1 MIIKIAFVPRFI
13 GLCLASQL
21 IWLGPAM
28 ATKYDFDKTMFGELA
43 GVDINQISKL
53 GVLPGRYY
61 VDVYLNKRYVE
72 SVEMDFISDSDSSHA
87 EISPCLTIAKLE
99 SYGVKVEDSLV
110 GRGREHDFECVN
122 ISVIPNANVVF
133 DVNEQAVNIK
143 VPQAY
148 VQQKSLVDKSKD
160 PSFWNDGVPGGII
173 NYRAIMSRYNA
184 PSYNADNYYLNLEPG
199 FNSGPWRVRSSLNA
213 NKNGDAELKWNY
225 VNTYA
230 ERGLGGIKSRLWLGE
245 TYTRSSL
252 FDSVPVMG
260 AVIKTDEEML
270 PTHMREKSPSVRGYA
285 AVDSTIEIRQSGNL
299 IYSEVVSA
307 GPYEISNIQGSYS
320 SGELEVT
327 VLGGDG
333 TREVYTVPYSRPA
346 IVLPENTLLYSA
358 SGGFY
363 RSSRND
369 VERMPFGELT
379 LAYGTPWEVTLQ
391 GGAQYSDKYKAVS
404 VGSGVGLGFWGDI
417 SVSSTVAIAEEKNK
431 SVIVSQRNRAR
442 YNKFFDKTG
451 SSISIDSSLYSKS
464 EFLSLAEV
472 METYRVEDDSSFFG
486 DSIRGNTASKKWS
499 SSVSLSQ
506 PLNEYGSFRISAVR
520 DSYYN
525 GREDNS
531 KVGVSYSKALGKIG
545 LSLNY
550 DRGKVYYQTGES
562 KWNNLFGLSLSM
574 PVNLFSTGNGYLSY
588 NYQRR
593 DINDARQDVSLSS
606 NAFDKQLAFGVRLQ
620 NGMDVRHCDG
630 CMSSVNGTWYGKYA
644 ELGGGYSYSEN
655 SENMNALIS
664 GGILLHQ
671 QGITFGQP
679 MRDVVGLVS
688 VNGAD
693 DVSIMNGI
701 GVRTD
706 SEGSALVNALSAY
719 RVNQVSLDPTS
730 IPDDTFLNVTDK
742 KVIPTKGA
750 IVPIVFPV
758 VKGGNALIT
767 LKAIDARKPPFGAVV
782 TGKNNT
788 GYVDQDGRVFMYGL
802 ERFGSMQVR
811 WGGGQQCSFS
821 YDLEGLVKNKA
832 GIYELETSCI

>member
-1 MIIKIAFVPRFI
+1 MSIVFSPRLMV
-13 GLCLASQL
+13 LCIASQF
-21 IWLGPAM
+21 IWLGPVM
-28 ATKYDFDKTMFGELA
+28 ATQYNFDKSMFRNFGD
-43 GVDINQISKL
+43 VDINQLSNL
-53 GVLPGRYY
+53 GGLPGRYY
-61 VDVYLNKRYVE
+61 VDVYLNERYIE
-72 SVEMDFISDSDSSHA
+72 SIEMDFISDSNSSHA
-87 EISPCLTIAKLE
+87 GLSPCLAIEQLE
-99 SYGVKVEDSLV
+99 RYGVKVDDSLV
-110 GRGREHDFECVN
+110 GRRRVHDFECAN
-122 ISVIPNANVVF
+122 ISAIPKAKAVF
-133 DVNEQAVNIK
+133 DVNEQVVNIK

-160 PSFWNDGVPGGII
+160 PSSWNDGVPGGIV
-173 NYRAIMSRYNA
+173 NYRAIMSRYSA
-184 PSYNADNYYLNLEPG
+184 PSYNADNYYLNLQPG
-199 FNSGPWRVRSSLNA
+199 FNTGPWRVRSSLNA
-213 NKNGDAELKWNY
+213 NKNGDGELEWNY

-270 PTHMREKSPSVRGYA
+270 PAHMREKSPSVRGYA
-285 AVDSTIEIRQSGNL
+285 AVDSTIEIRQSGDL

-333 TREVYTVPYSRPA
+333 SREVYTVPYSRPA

-379 LAYGTPWEVTLQ
+379 LAYGTPWDVTLQ
-391 GGAQYSDKYKAVS
+391 GGAQYADKYKAIS
-404 VGSGVGLGFWGDI
+404 FGSGVGLGFLGDI
-417 SVSSTVAIAEEKNK
+417 SVDSTVAIAEGKNK
-431 SVIVSQRNRAR
+431 SAIVSQRNRAR

-464 EFLSLAEV
+464 EFLSLSEV
-472 METYRVEDDSSFFG
+472 METYRVEDDSSFWG
-486 DSIRGNTASKKWS
+486 GSISGNTASKKWR

-506 PLNEYGSFRISAVR
+506 TLNKYGSFQISAVR

-525 GREDNS
+525 GREDNNR
-531 KVGVSYSKALGKIG
+531 VGVSYSKALRKIR

-550 DRGKVYYQTGES
+550 DRSKVYYQTGES
-562 KWNNLFGLSLSM
+562 NWNNLFGLSLSM
-574 PVNLFSTGNGYLSY
+574 PVDLFSTGNGYLSY
-588 NYQRR
+588 NYQRQ
-593 DINDARQDVSLSS
+593 DIKDARQDVSLYS

-620 NGMDVRHCDG
+620 NGMNMQHCDG

-655 SENMNALIS
+655 SENMNASIA

-679 MRDVVGLVS
+679 THDVVGLVS

-706 SEGSALVNALSAY
+706 SEGSALVNTLSAY
-719 RVNQVSLDPTS
+719 RVNEISLDPAS
-730 IPDDTFLNVTDK
+730 VPDDTFLNVTDK

-750 IVPIVFPV
+750 IVPIDFPV
-758 VKGGNALIT
+758 VKGGNVLIT

-782 TGKNNT
+782 TGANST

-802 ERFGSMQVR
+802 EQFGTMQVR
-811 WGGGQQCSFS
+811 WGEGQQCSFS
-821 YDLEGLVKNKA
+821 YDLEDSVKNKA
-832 GIYELETSCI
+832 GIYEIETSCI